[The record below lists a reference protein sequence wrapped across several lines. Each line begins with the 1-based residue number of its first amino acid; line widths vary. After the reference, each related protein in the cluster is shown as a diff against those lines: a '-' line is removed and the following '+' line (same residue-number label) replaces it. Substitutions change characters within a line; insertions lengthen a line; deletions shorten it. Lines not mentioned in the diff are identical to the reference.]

1 MKPMKLTPIEKPHTL
16 LLKLANYLSK
26 RRFGKV
32 IMPLKVLYARVPAL
46 LMLSAKL
53 ESIEKK
59 LSLPKETRILIK
71 NFVAQL
77 NNCEFCSDLSKYEAV
92 KNTVE
97 GKKIL
102 ELMNY
107 KDSATFSEQEKAL
120 FAYLEE
126 VTVMKSC
133 SDATFLQLKKY
144 FSEKEIVEITW
155 LCAKEHYYNLMAKP
169 LGIASDELA
178 GSVVNKEETEM
189 KTTSNLAYGAG
200 K

>member
-1 MKPMKLTPIEKPHTL
+1 MKPMKLTPIERPQTL
-16 LLKLANYLSK
+16 FLKLAYYLSK

-77 NNCEFCSDLSKYEAV
+77 NNCEFCSDLSKYEAL

-97 GKKIL
+97 GKKIF

-107 KDSATFSEQEKAL
+107 KDSATFNEQEKAL

-169 LGIASDELA
+169 VGIASDELA